1 MNSKERLDNFING
14 KEVDR
19 RPNLTI
25 VGALSHN
32 TIISVL
38 MYIVRIIKKWLK
50 LLLYVLK
57 TPV

>member
-25 VGALSHN
+25 VG
-32 TIISVL
+32 SVVTQ
-38 MYIVRIIKKWLK
+38 YNNIGVDVYCKVIKKWLK